1 MSTLKYAAAISFCIL
16 TQSAFAQSLAEKEL
30 YAKEESAMV
39 SRVENTNKQCQT
51 SVKFKFDWASFK
63 KADLEDR
70 GATTFCEGV
79 FSAINDVCT
88 GSDAGLKAVQS
99 KIKSVTCKQAAP
111 RTIALK
117 NGELIYGID
126 YNAANDRDAV
136 FDFLKKNL

>member
-1 MSTLKYAAAISFCIL
+1 MSKLKYATAIGFFIL
-16 TQSAFAQSLAEKEL
+16 TQSTFAQSLAEKEL
-30 YAKEESAMV
+30 YAKEDSAMV
-39 SRVENTNKQCQT
+39 SSVENTEKQCKT
-51 SVKFKFDWASFK
+51 TVKFKFDWASFK

-70 GATTFCEGV
+70 GASTFCEAV

-88 GSDAGLKAVQS
+88 GSDAGLKAVQG
-99 KIKSVTCKQAAP
+99 KIKSVTCKQATP

-117 NGELIYGID
+117 NGELTYGID